1 MEKSGAIAALM
12 IAKLGCCVILPLA
25 AAGAL
30 NGFAAWLGETRAVW
44 SSATLIL
51 AGGTVI
57 WFRYMR
63 RVQCCLEDQR
73 RQERPP
79 SVLPETSVLTEQRS
93 TPVL

>member
-51 AGGTVI
+51 AGGAVI

-63 RVQCCLEDQR
+63 RTQCWLEDQKA
-73 RQERPP
+73 PGDP
-79 SVLPETSVLTEQRS
+79 SVLPRGLRS
-93 TPVL
+93 DGAA